1 MASLITTFGT
11 MQRRSRRAAKRPPP
25 PAVTA
30 GDVSTEVACALSEME
45 LLARGD
51 VPRSVPLAS
60 SRAARVYRVDLAWG
74 RVCLKQ
80 AVAHDDAMV
89 DTFTTARA
97 GAEVAWLKVAS
108 SVVPGAAPAV
118 LGSQP
123 RRAAFASDYLD
134 PAEFPSWQSQ
144 LASGQV
150 DHGTATELGH
160 LIGRLHAASANSIVL
175 AERFAMQTAFR
186 ALCLEPLF
194 APIALEQRHHSAP
207 LAEIAE
213 ELTTLRIGLV
223 HGGLTPDNVLAGP
236 RGPVLIDADCA
247 HYGDP
252 MFDVATC
259 LAALATRMAAQRE
272 LDEALAASFDAFRH
286 SYFAHVTWEMPQ
298 HAEAR
303 AARLVPVLLAAALA
317 NEQFAAAA
325 FDCPREASRALLTA
339 PPARLEELAQTWRH
353 ALAAA

>member
-1 MASLITTFGT
+1 
-11 MQRRSRRAAKRPPP
+11 
-25 PAVTA
+25 
-30 GDVSTEVACALSEME
+30 ME
-45 LLARGD
+45 LLARGEM
-51 VPRSVPLAS
+51 PRSLPLPS

-80 AVAHDDAMV
+80 ALAHDDVMV
-89 DTFTTARA
+89 DAFTTARA
-97 GAEVAWLKVAS
+97 GAEVAWFKVAS
-108 SVVPGAAPAV
+108 SVVPGAAPTV

-134 PAEFPSWQSQ
+134 PAQFPSWQGQ

-150 DHGTATELGH
+150 DHGVATELGH
-160 LIGRLHAASANSIVL
+160 LVGRLHAASAHSIVL

-213 ELTTLRIGLV
+213 SLTTLRIGLV

-259 LAALATRMAAQRE
+259 LAALAMRMVAQRE

-286 SYFAHVTWEMPQ
+286 SYFAHVTWEIPE

-303 AARLVPVLLAAALA
+303 AARLVPVLLAATLA
-317 NEQFAAAA
+317 NEEFATAGFEPLRAAA
-325 FDCPREASRALLTA
+325 REMLAA
-339 PPARLEELAQTWRH
+339 PPVRLGELADTWRR
-353 ALAAA
+353 AVAAH